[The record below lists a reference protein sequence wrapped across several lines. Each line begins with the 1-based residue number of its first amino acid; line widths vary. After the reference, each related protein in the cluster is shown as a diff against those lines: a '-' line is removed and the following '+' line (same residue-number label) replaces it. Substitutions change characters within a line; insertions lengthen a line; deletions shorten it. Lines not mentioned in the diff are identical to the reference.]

1 VDVPGFGRGG
11 APQGPLV
18 MPGTYAVRVTI
29 PGVKEPL
36 AGRVVVEGDP
46 LPKFAA
52 ADRAARQAIL
62 MRVYDWTRTLGEART
77 ALRALSAQR
86 DSIKSD
92 LGSPADSLNARITR
106 LGADVDRA
114 FNAVNAQ
121 RAPIEG
127 WSGLP
132 SVDQRKA
139 IDYALDDARKAMADL
154 NKLVA
159 TDIPAA
165 YKVAKKEWGRAVKGV
180 AAPSV
185 GKAP

>member
-1 VDVPGFGRGG
+1 
-11 APQGPLV
+11 
-18 MPGTYAVRVTI
+18 
-29 PGVKEPL
+29 
-36 AGRVVVEGDP
+36 
-46 LPKFAA
+46 
-52 ADRAARQAIL
+52 
-62 MRVYDWTRTLGEART
+62 MRIYDWTRTLGEART
-77 ALRALSAQR
+77 AVRALAAQR

-92 LGSPADSLNARITR
+92 IGAGAPADSLSARITR

-139 IDYALDDARKAMADL
+139 LDYALDDARKAMAEL

-165 YKVAKKEWGRAVKGV
+165 YKVAKKEWRRAVKGV
-180 AAPSV
+180 AAPTV
-185 GKAP
+185 GKSP